1 MQTRGIEEWGET
13 ELDDLTTWLWLL
25 DLFLDLEKMKLEG
38 KISRDIWSGHLTIA
52 LTHRTT
58 AAVSKI
64 SRITLSALRSDL

>member
-38 KISRDIWSGHLTIA
+38 KISRDIWSGHLTTA